1 MRIKK
6 FLAGVVVA
14 CIGVTLPTAGFA
26 AVNPNP
32 IPGVDL
38 GKGVTV
44 YKTLFLKQENAKSEC
59 LAAIK
64 KWRQDALDQNIQSP
78 TLADPWK
85 QSGKTV
91 RQHLADNGIAESD
104 YLNPKW
110 SRDLEVVSLARAAE
124 TQAFGIRGHERA
136 NAIENAHISTIQSNG
151 LSAGWESIYYSYWG
165 DCEVAIDQWA
175 SEKTDWVNGVTG
187 PDIGHYTWL
196 INPGL
201 KFYGIGGV
209 EGQIASTG
217 EARFP
222 LVWIGNATAAST
234 VPDESGTEFS
244 GNYSMPIIV
253 NASTVDTP
261 TIDTNSVNVGASVS
275 PTVSIPS
282 SHHALRLEGTWS
294 SADPGIASVNMDGSI
309 KGVSAGSTTITLTAD
324 GVSYAFPFDV
334 RDKAITEVSAF
345 TGITTESG
353 TAPALPTNASVTYDD
368 NSTGTVPVTW
378 NAIDASKYSAREGGS
393 FTVNGTIAG
402 WSDPVSITVT
412 VNPATVDSVSPTT
425 FTVTTPSG
433 TAPTLPAT
441 ASVTWSNGDVVDEA
455 ITWETIDPA
464 SYSSRDGGTFTVNGT
479 VPSSSTTLTTTVTV
493 SAATVDTVATPAE
506 VTTFVGAEP
515 TLPATASV
523 TWSNGDTTDEAV
535 TWASIDPAAYGTAGS
550 FTASG
555 TVVGQTIDV
564 LVNVVEVSITSVT
577 TPAGVTTN
585 SGTAPVL
592 PTTVQVEFNNNTTG
606 TAPVTWDAI
615 DASKYSVRAGGE
627 FTVNGTVTGWAD
639 PVSITVTVNPA
650 TVDSVSPTTFT
661 VTTPS
666 GTAPVLPA
674 TASVTW
680 SNGDTTDETI
690 TWEMIDP
697 AAYSSRDGGTFTV
710 NGTVT
715 GSSDTLTT
723 TVTVTPAT
731 VDTVATP
738 DEVTTTVEIA
748 PVLPE
753 TTLVTW
759 SNGDATS
766 EPITWNSVDPANYA
780 SVGSFTASGTVVGQS
795 IDVLVNVVDAFIT
808 GVTAPSGVTT
818 ESGTAPTLP
827 STVSVDMSDGTTA
840 NVAVTW
846 DEVDAASY
854 SMREGGE
861 FTVNGT
867 VAGWADSVSI
877 TVTVNAATPTS
888 VSPSHAAITTESG
901 TRPVLPGETTVTW
914 SNGDTTTETV
924 AWDPIDPVSYSTRGG
939 GTFTVYG
946 SVPGWDDAV
955 SVDVTVNAATVS
967 TVVNPTVTT
976 DVGTAPELPATVS
989 VTWSNGDVT
998 DEPAVWEEI
1007 APEKYAAEGQ
1017 FTVNGTVSGVDGA
1030 VTATVI
1036 VAKPTPPSSGEVS
1049 TQPGK
1054 PGVKP
1059 TPAPT
1064 TGTSG
1069 TIPRTGVDV
1078 ALISLV
1084 SVLLLGAGGAL
1095 LVARRGALK

>member
-44 YKTLFLKQENAKSEC
+44 HKTLLLKQENAKNEC
-59 LAAIK
+59 LTAIK

-78 TLADPWK
+78 SLADPWT

-124 TQAFGIRGHERA
+124 TQAFGILGHERA
-136 NAIENAHISTIQSNG
+136 NKIENADINTIQSNG
-151 LSAGWESIYYSYWG
+151 LSAGLESIAYFYWG
-165 DCEVAIDQWA
+165 DCKVAVDLWA

-187 PDIGHYTWL
+187 PDVGHYTWL

-217 EARFP
+217 EAPYP
-222 LVWIGNATAAST
+222 LVWVGNATSDST
-234 VPDESGTEFS
+234 VPDETGTELS

-253 NASTVDTP
+253 NASAVGTP

-275 PTVSIPS
+275 PIVSIPG
-282 SHHALRLEGTWS
+282 SHEALRLEGTWS
-294 SADPGIASVNMDGSI
+294 SADTSIASVNADGSI
-309 KGVSAGSTTITLTAD
+309 QGVAAGSTSITLTSD
-324 GVSYAFPFDV
+324 GKNYSFSFDV
-334 RDKAITEVSAF
+334 LAKVITSVDAF

-353 TAPALPTNASVTYDD
+353 TAPVLPTNASVTYDD

-378 NAIDASKYSAREGGS
+378 DAIDASKYSGRAGGE
-393 FTVNGTIAG
+393 FTVNGTVSSWA
-402 WSDPVSITVT
+402 DPVSITVT

-441 ASVTWSNGDVVDEA
+441 T
-455 ITWETIDPA
+455 
-464 SYSSRDGGTFTVNGT
+464 
-479 VPSSSTTLTTTVTV
+479 
-493 SAATVDTVATPAE
+493 
-506 VTTFVGAEP
+506 
-515 TLPATASV
+515 
-523 TWSNGDTTDEAV
+523 
-535 TWASIDPAAYGTAGS
+535 
-550 FTASG
+550 
-555 TVVGQTIDV
+555 
-564 LVNVVEVSITSVT
+564 
-577 TPAGVTTN
+577 
-585 SGTAPVL
+585 
-592 PTTVQVEFNNNTTG
+592 
-606 TAPVTWDAI
+606 
-615 DASKYSVRAGGE
+615 
-627 FTVNGTVTGWAD
+627 
-639 PVSITVTVNPA
+639 
-650 TVDSVSPTTFT
+650 
-661 VTTPS
+661 
-666 GTAPVLPA
+666 
-674 TASVTW
+674 SVTW

-697 AAYSSRDGGTFTV
+697 ASYSSRDGGTFTV

-723 TVTVTPAT
+723 TVTVTAAS
-731 VDTVATP
+731 VNTVATP

-766 EPITWNSVDPANYA
+766 EPITWNSVDPTNYA

-795 IDVLVNVVDAFIT
+795 VDVLVNVVDAFIT
-808 GVTAPSGVTT
+808 GVTAPDAVSTD
-818 ESGTAPTLP
+818 SGTPPVLP
-827 STVSVDMSDGTTA
+827 STVSVDMNDGTTA
-840 NVAVTW
+840 TVAVTW

-861 FTVNGT
+861 FAVNGT

-924 AWDPIDPVSYSTRGG
+924 TWDPIDPVSYSTRSG
-939 GTFTVYG
+939 GTFTVSG
-946 SVPGWDDAV
+946 SVPGWDDCV

-967 TVVNPTVTT
+967 AVANPTVTT

-998 DEPAVWEEI
+998 DEPAVWDEI
-1007 APEKYAAEGQ
+1007 DPSKYAKEGT
-1017 FTVNGTVSGVDGA
+1017 FTVNGSVSGVADS
-1030 VTATVI
+1030 VTANVV
-1036 VAKPTPPSSGEVS
+1036 VAKPAPSPGDVS

-1059 TPAPT
+1059 TP
-1064 TGTSG
+1064 TGSG
-1069 TIPRTGVDV
+1069 SSSMPRTGVDV
-1078 ALISLV
+1078 ALLSLV
-1084 SVLLLGAGGAL
+1084 TVLLLGAGSTL